1 MTIEFQDVT
10 KRFGQSKALN
20 NVSFT
25 VERGEIVGLLGPN
38 GAGKTTTL
46 RLISG
51 FLYPTRGKVLVSG
64 QDTRIHAREIRSQ
77 LGYLPE
83 NNPMYE
89 DMKVWEFLSFIGQ
102 VFLYRPKKLRRAI
115 ANVVEISSL
124 GEVVN
129 KNIGTLSKGFRQR
142 VGLASCLVHDP
153 DILILDEPTSGL
165 DPNQVIEIRNLI
177 KELSSTKTIL
187 LSTHILPE
195 VSAICQ
201 KVLIMNHGE
210 VVADSAVSVLSKS
223 GETKIHLEIKGKH
236 PELSEQFKIMPE
248 VMTVSH
254 KGQGP
259 NTSFVITADKD
270 ISAEISEY
278 CLMKKLAILSLFHE
292 EVSLEDVFR
301 RLTHKN
307 VEN

>member
-153 DILILDEPTSGL
+153 DILILYEPTSGL

-177 KELSSTKTIL
+177 KELSNTKTIL

-210 VVADSAVSVLSKS
+210 VVAD
-223 GETKIHLEIKGKH
+223 
-236 PELSEQFKIMPE
+236 
-248 VMTVSH
+248 
-254 KGQGP
+254 
-259 NTSFVITADKD
+259 
-270 ISAEISEY
+270 
-278 CLMKKLAILSLFHE
+278 
-292 EVSLEDVFR
+292 
-301 RLTHKN
+301 
-307 VEN
+307 

>member
-64 QDTRIHAREIRSQ
+64 QDTRNHAREIRSQ

-201 KVLIMNHGE
+201 KVLIMNH
-210 VVADSAVSVLSKS
+210 
-223 GETKIHLEIKGKH
+223 
-236 PELSEQFKIMPE
+236 
-248 VMTVSH
+248 
-254 KGQGP
+254 
-259 NTSFVITADKD
+259 
-270 ISAEISEY
+270 
-278 CLMKKLAILSLFHE
+278 
-292 EVSLEDVFR
+292 
-301 RLTHKN
+301 
-307 VEN
+307 